1 MEGLI
6 ELVAA
11 SFARH
16 GIESP
21 AADSQLVERR
31 ASSPVRY
38 LLVGRVC
45 WQQGLSGAAEE
56 SSFLRS
62 SSAWAKVRS
71 EGTRLKQLK
80 ISVELMERFLNSR
93 IFPVKRKLM
102 PEISQKSS
110 PASCW

>member
-31 ASSPVRY
+31 ASSPV
-38 LLVGRVC
+38 
-45 WQQGLSGAAEE
+45 QAE
-56 SSFLRS
+56 RS
-62 SSAWAKVRS
+62 SLGVAQPARPA
-71 EGTRLKQLK
+71 EHNLTTALPDH
-80 ISVELMERFLNSR
+80 NY
-93 IFPVKRKLM
+93 RKSL
-102 PEISQKSS
+102 QGD
-110 PASCW
+110 PAP